1 MPTWQDCDVIDS
13 VIVILSPLH
22 QLTDLLSSDK
32 RVTCSVIKPLIKHIF
47 ESILSDKEEDT
58 TLTQEMK
65 SVIKQDLQ
73 NRYSGRETSTFLDL
87 CSFLDPRFKGQYS
100 NEENEFSETLYE
112 EMKLFRTS
120 DNQSSMSVNSDTEE
134 PLLKRGKLSQ
144 VFGQINI
151 GTPQTTLSVE
161 ERAKQELITYMQLPV
176 PDIDDNPLKWWKFEE
191 SRLPTLS
198 KVARK
203 YLCVCATS
211 VESERTFSTG
221 GNIVTKKRSSLKPNK
236 VNQLIFLAKN
246 LK

>member
-1 MPTWQDCDVIDS
+1 
-13 VIVILSPLH
+13 
-22 QLTDLLSSDK
+22 
-32 RVTCSVIKPLIKHIF
+32 
-47 ESILSDKEEDT
+47 
-58 TLTQEMK
+58 
-65 SVIKQDLQ
+65 
-73 NRYSGRETSTFLDL
+73 
-87 CSFLDPRFKGQYS
+87 
-100 NEENEFSETLYE
+100 
-112 EMKLFRTS
+112 MKLFRTS
-120 DNQSSMSVNSDTEE
+120 DNQSVNCDTEE

-221 GNIVTKKRSSLKPNK
+221 GNMVTKKRSSLKPNK

>member
-1 MPTWQDCDVIDS
+1 
-13 VIVILSPLH
+13 
-22 QLTDLLSSDK
+22 
-32 RVTCSVIKPLIKHIF
+32 
-47 ESILSDKEEDT
+47 
-58 TLTQEMK
+58 
-65 SVIKQDLQ
+65 
-73 NRYSGRETSTFLDL
+73 
-87 CSFLDPRFKGQYS
+87 
-100 NEENEFSETLYE
+100 
-112 EMKLFRTS
+112 
-120 DNQSSMSVNSDTEE
+120 
-134 PLLKRGKLSQ
+134 
-144 VFGQINI
+144 
-151 GTPQTTLSVE
+151 
-161 ERAKQELITYMQLPV
+161 MQLPV